1 MTSVQP
7 GMTSGGTGNWVYW
20 VGGSKSL
27 GENVKLFVWPNGLR
41 LDLDGVGVVV
51 VVVVVVISLENR

>member
-1 MTSVQP
+1 MAL
-7 GMTSGGTGNWVYW
+7 GTGYTG

-41 LDLDGVGVVV
+41 LDLDGV
-51 VVVVVVISLENR
+51 VVVVVVISSENR